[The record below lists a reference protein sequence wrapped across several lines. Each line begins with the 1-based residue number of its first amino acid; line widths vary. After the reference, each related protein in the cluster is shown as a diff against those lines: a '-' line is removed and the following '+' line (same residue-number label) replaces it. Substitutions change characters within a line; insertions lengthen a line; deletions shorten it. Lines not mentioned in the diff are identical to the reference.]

1 MILSDEQLKMI
12 FEAKKGVNI
21 LVDACIGSGKTT
33 TIQALC
39 NELSDKS
46 ILYLTYN
53 RLLKIDAKRKICNK
67 NVFVQNYHGF
77 AYCVLS
83 KLGKRVG
90 YPQLVKEFNI
100 LKPEIS
106 QYDLLVLDEYQ
117 DINQDIAEMLLI
129 IKEQNPE
136 IQIIAVGDMNQ
147 KIYDSTSLNVLKFI
161 ENFLED
167 YKMICFTKC
176 FRLSKK
182 YAQYIGNIWNK
193 DIIGVNEHCQVE
205 TMNIEEVTN
214 YLAVQNTKDILCLGS
229 RTSKMSNVLNEL
241 ENKYPFKFNK
251 YNVYAS
257 ISDED
262 RNNTKISNNCAIFT
276 TFDSSKGME
285 RPICVVFDFT
295 ENYWES
301 RLQKPDVKYEIL
313 KNIFCVAMSRGKE
326 KIIFVVP
333 DKNTKM
339 LNEKILST
347 PVIENDVP
355 LIFNISDMF
364 SFKYEE
370 DVFDCY
376 KMLNIEK
383 IHINDKMIIDI
394 KREDGL
400 IDLSPCIGIYQE
412 ALFFKNYDINSEVAY
427 AKIRFPKRPPLKIK
441 EGATLEDKILY
452 LTAYETYQDRYITQ
466 VELPFITDSQKENIY
481 NRLSTIFNSNEEVQY
496 DCSIDYISKNNK
508 KCFINGRVDVL
519 KNEIVYELKFVS
531 ELSYNHF
538 LQCACYMLATN
549 LNSGILWNIKTN
561 DMFKISI
568 PNKNDFLHQVIKTIT
583 KGLVDDTKE
592 LSSSVFK

>member
-90 YPQLVKEFNI
+90 YQQLVKEFNI

-129 IKEQNPE
+129 IKEQNPK

>member
-90 YPQLVKEFNI
+90 YQQLVKEFNI

-147 KIYDSTSLNVLKFI
+147 KIYDSTSLNILKFI

-193 DIIGVNEHCQVE
+193 DIVGVNEHCQVE
-205 TMNIEEVTN
+205 TMNIKEVTN

-251 YNVYAS
+251 YTVYAS

-301 RLQKPDVKYEIL
+301 RLQKPNVKYEIL

-347 PVIENDVP
+347 PVTENDVP

-383 IHINDKMIIDI
+383 IHINDKMTIDI

-412 ALFFKNYDINSEVAY
+412 ALFFKNYDIDSEVAY

-481 NRLSTIFNSNEEVQY
+481 NRLSTIFNSKEDVQY
-496 DCSIDYISKNNK
+496 DCSMDYISKNNK
-508 KCFINGRVDVL
+508 QCFINGRVDVL

-538 LQCACYMLATN
+538 LQCACYMLAIN

-583 KGLVDDTKE
+583 KGLIDDTKE